1 MSVFGSG
8 IRPWKRQTEA
18 KRAADTSVP
27 GKGELVVSD
36 AGKVYAGDG
45 ATQAK
50 NLPPMLRK
58 TDADATYAPSVD
70 DSPQL
75 ALDVGFSVGYP
86 EAVAAQA
93 TISDIHAKAKAL
105 GGRRI
110 RIIISPYDVGAGP
123 SYTWTRVDQQF
134 AAAKAA
140 GLTPH
145 VLFDNPRTS
154 DGTAF
159 VTPTTAVMT
168 PLITAA
174 VARYKDRCST
184 WEILNEINHIGFWG
198 GAIPSASGYKAILQ
212 EAYTAIHAAQPQ
224 AVVVTAGLMQVNTQ
238 NNTGQIAN
246 LPNGQITVS
255 PTDYLTALYD
265 AGAQP
270 CFDAVGN
277 HPYTLE
283 AGIEPTAPVPSA
295 SSVAFTR
302 DSALY
307 DIMVAHGDAG
317 KQVWW
322 SEVGFPTVTTTA
334 ALGYTITEAQQTTY
348 LTTLLQLAAS
358 RPWVGPVLVYTVRDL
373 GTDTTNSE
381 LVYGQYKN
389 GGAAKASAAW
399 WKTAGKPVGLGLLP
413 PSSGGTVS
421 DGSVTAV
428 KLADGAVVTA
438 KIADRQITDGK
449 LLPTRAGGYEN
460 GSVRRARTQLSAA
473 ATGGFGFL
481 NNNWVFRLPFL
492 PTVDV
497 TQFSVTFANRW
508 TGDPFNAAGNGTGVV
523 TVNSVWI
530 GQAALDAN
538 GQPNG
543 KFVAG
548 TAQQVSTALTVP
560 TNGSDIA
567 TAWVTNYPLTAGKLY
582 LISYGC
588 TQDGANYAEGSNICW
603 FAGTAANAGQN
614 APSGLAPYMGSTLDV
629 RLDYRHGVEPSGLWI
644 GPSIMQGLSNG
655 LLNGSLVGGAWGWLN
670 YPTRTSQARK
680 HAAQVMAVKSSQ
692 YGDFTSGAGWRW
704 VRAAI
709 ASQNIDYVV
718 IGELGTNNAIASTA
732 LTTSIADLRSILT
745 YVRAQ
750 LPGRPIYL
758 CTNTPSSTLPS
769 GKLTTAIAANGTSV
783 VSDTDLGAS
792 GVAVRVG
799 VGLQA
804 ETRTTSAKTGSGPWT
819 YTVPAMT
826 YAHPVGERVQGP
838 QDLIRQQIND
848 MMIAGQFDCDG
859 VIDLC
864 AAVADPTK
872 PQQQSLDVVDKDWIH
887 TTPVG
892 QVRLAAA
899 ALTAIA
905 P

>member
-1 MSVFGSG
+1 MSVFGAG
-8 IRPWKRQTEA
+8 LRPWKRQTEA

-36 AGKVYAGDG
+36 AGKVYVPDG
-45 ATQAK
+45 TTQAK
-50 NLPPMLRK
+50 NLSPLVSK
-58 TDADATYAPSVD
+58 IVADATYALLWQPNT
-70 DSPQL
+70 
-75 ALDVGFSVGYP
+75 AY
-86 EAVAAQA
+86 AANA
-93 TISDIHAKAKAL
+93 
-105 GGRRI
+105 
-110 RIIISPYDVGAGP
+110 P
-123 SYTWTRVDQQF
+123 
-134 AAAKAA
+134 
-140 GLTPH
+140 
-145 VLFDNPRTS
+145 
-154 DGTAF
+154 
-159 VTPTTAVMT
+159 VM
-168 PLITAA
+168 
-174 VARYKDRCST
+174 
-184 WEILNEINHIGFWG
+184 
-198 GAIPSASGYKAILQ
+198 
-212 EAYTAIHAAQPQ
+212 
-224 AVVVTAGLMQVNTQ
+224 
-238 NNTGQIAN
+238 
-246 LPNGQITVS
+246 LPNGKTATRTSAGTSRPSFDATELAAWTIASGGSGSSAWADITGKPAVIG
-255 PTDYLTALYD
+255 
-265 AGAQP
+265 AGA
-270 CFDAVGN
+270 DAVSARA
-277 HPYTLE
+277 T
-283 AGIEPTAPVPSA
+283 IE
-295 SSVAFTR
+295 
-302 DSALY
+302 
-307 DIMVAHGDAG
+307 
-317 KQVWW
+317 
-322 SEVGFPTVTTTA
+322 
-334 ALGYTITEAQQTTY
+334 
-348 LTTLLQLAAS
+348 AAS
-358 RPWVGPVLVYTVRDL
+358 LWAGRTP
-373 GTDTTNSE
+373 
-381 LVYGQYKN
+381 
-389 GGAAKASAAW
+389 ASTPMPTRRTAF
-399 WKTAGKPVGLGLLP
+399 AGKPNGAPASTDDTGQSVIA
-413 PSSGGTVS
+413 SGGNTSGAPIISGGKFTTQIAGTGQKYAYREFQEAQPVTRVGCRFTFDS
-421 DGSVTAV
+421 QSGARTGKDSSVVCAISAGKIADYATIGV
-428 KLADGAVVTA
+428 HLVIKQDRWSLTSLSFSPYSYDIIFEDFFETPLVADGATVYEVEVFREGRLLVVRLPDGSIISYSSPLFASRSGVWGFHETTFEHVESEIIPA
-438 KIADRQITDGK
+438 ITECWADSRKVMADVS
-449 LLPTRAGGYEN
+449 LLPTRAGGYEST
-460 GSVRRARTQLSAA
+460 GVRRARTQLSAA

-543 KFVAG
+543 QFVAG

-629 RLDYRHGVEPSGLWI
+629 RIDYRHGTEPSGLWI

-718 IGELGTNNAIASTA
+718 IGECGTNNAIASTA
-732 LTTSIADLRSILT
+732 LATSIANLRSILT

-783 VSDTDLGAS
+783 ASDTDLGAS
-792 GVAVRVG
+792 GVAIRVG

-804 ETRTTSAKTGSGPWT
+804 ETRTTSAKSGSGPWT
-819 YTVPAMT
+819 YTVPALT
-826 YAHPVGERVQGP
+826 YAHPIGERVQGP
-838 QDLIRQQIND
+838 QDLIRQTIND
-848 MMIAGQFDCDG
+848 MIIAGQFDCDG

-892 QVRLAAA
+892 QVRLRDA
-899 ALTAIA
+899 ALAAIA